1 MLQAVSV
8 AFVRVRK
15 MRLSEER
22 KFYPERVK
30 RKLEAYSENYFALLI
45 AILADVTPE
54 EAFLT
59 LGEKHLVKFIDHKKY
74 TTNDI
79 YDMLNM
85 RAQGATLRQIGAKY
99 GLTPK
104 MVAQVIRVY
113 GKERKIN
120 E

>member
-1 MLQAVSV
+1 MQAVSD
-8 AFVRVRK
+8 AFVRVQK

-30 RKLEAYSENYFALLI
+30 RKLEAYSENYFALLT

-85 RAQGATLRQIGAKY
+85 RAHGATLTEIGAIY
-99 GLTPK
+99 DLTPK
-104 MVAQVIRVY
+104 MVAQILRVY
-113 GKERKIN
+113 GKERKID